1 MRIQIPK
8 NCPVCDYPLETVNEQ
23 LFCRNTACGARLDK
37 QIEHFAKTL
46 GIKGLGEKTVQK
58 LNLADITE
66 LYYLDRDQLI
76 EDLGSAKVADKLLQ
90 EIEYSKTADL
100 ATVLHSFGIP
110 LIGGS
115 ASNKICSVVG
125 DIDSINTETC
135 KQAGLGEKATEN
147 LVSWLNTE
155 FEELRQFLPFSFKS
169 SMTTS
174 SVNTDGKTI
183 CITGKLVSFK
193 TKSEAY
199 KVLECSG
206 YRVVETVNKQLN
218 YLVDEENKGSSKR
231 KKAEELGITIISN
244 LESFI
249 KEN

>member
-66 LYYLDRDQLI
+66 LFYLDRDQLV
-76 EDLGSAKVADKLLQ
+76 EDLGSAKVADKLIQ
-90 EIEYSKTADL
+90 EIESSKSADL
-100 ATVLHSFGIP
+100 ATVIHAFGIQ
-110 LIGGS
+110 LIGGTAS
-115 ASNKICSVVG
+115 AKICSVVNHID
-125 DIDSINTETC
+125 DITEEKC
-135 KQAGLGEKATEN
+135 KEAGLGEKATAN
-147 LVSWLNTE
+147 LLAWLNTE
-155 FEELRQFLPFSFKS
+155 FEELRQFLPFSFNS
-169 SMTTS
+169 SKTTS
-174 SVNTDGKTI
+174 SVNTNGKTI
-183 CITGKLVSFK
+183 CITGKLSSFK

-199 KVLECSG
+199 KVLESAG
-206 YRVVETVNKQLN
+206 YKVVETVNKSLQF
-218 YLVDEENKGSSKR
+218 LVDEENKGSSKR